1 MTRRHPTQRRLTF
14 AALTGLAAAGVL
26 LPTTAFATPQA
37 PHPGTATTVV
47 SAVQTGHGSARPGVT
62 WVNTTDSPSGIT
74 IRLPGKA
81 EVQKFTVPTGA
92 KSINGRLYMVETAD
106 NVVAVAVFDLPG
118 AQGRLNDGLQGFL
131 RSYNA
136 GPGDSLTSTSSRKAT
151 VDGHPALDA
160 HLATKKNPRT
170 VGATRFISDGTHV
183 VQAVTLGPEAKTKD
197 VDQMHQQLIA
207 GIHMP

>member
-47 SAVQTGHGSARPGVT
+47 SAVQTGHGSARPGVA

-106 NVVAVAVFDLPG
+106 NVVAVAY
-118 AQGRLNDGLQGFL
+118 AA
-131 RSYNA
+131 A
-136 GPGDSLTSTSSRKAT
+136 GTS
-151 VDGHPALDA
+151 
-160 HLATKKNPRT
+160 
-170 VGATRFISDGTHV
+170 
-183 VQAVTLGPEAKTKD
+183 PEAIPSAEHDEGINPATAGKTKE
-197 VDQMHQQLIA
+197 
-207 GIHMP
+207 